1 MASVGFF
8 LLGALPLRGRL
19 QRSQPWLLAASLAFS
34 AGAAASAIA
43 IMGCDHT
50 AEEKQLDSMREEI
63 VRVRESRDR
72 ADQTTNANDST
83 GRQLVLPEAYA
94 SEPTPR
100 PPPPIV
106 QLGQDGQ
113 GNDDSAE
120 ADPQDTTPRPT
131 IRVFGSVR
139 SGRNARMDD
148 QIEETA
154 PDDRG
159 AASGSSGSDAD
170 ARRAYDAAL
179 SLVNARRFDQGLDAL
194 AAFLVKWPDNPYADN
209 ATYWRG
215 ECYFARGDY
224 LHASEQFEGVLS
236 RFPGSE
242 KAPDALL
249 KLGMASDKLGRAA
262 KAKDCFDRL
271 VRQYPDSDAAH
282 HVPSSASGSPPS
294 RSPSPA
300 PGPAPEEHR

>member
-1 MASVGFF
+1 MASAGFS
-8 LLGALPLRGRL
+8 LLGALPRRERALV
-19 QRSQPWLLAASLAFS
+19 SLLAASLGF
-34 AGAAASAIA
+34 GAAAS
-43 IMGCDHT
+43 MGCDHS

-72 ADQTTNANDST
+72 ADQTSNANDST

-94 SEPTPR
+94 SEPAPR

-113 GNDDSAE
+113 GNDDSTE

-131 IRVFGSVR
+131 IRVFGSMR

-154 PDDRG
+154 PDDREP
-159 AASGSSGSDAD
+159 GSSGSDAD
-170 ARRAYDAAL
+170 AKRAYDAAL
-179 SLVNARRFDQGLDAL
+179 SLVNARRFDQALDAL
-194 AAFLVKWPDNPYADN
+194 AAFLVKWPDNSYADN

-224 LHASEQFEGVLS
+224 LHASEQFAGVLT
-236 RFPGSE
+236 RFPASD

-249 KLGMASDKLGRAA
+249 KLGMASDKLGRTA

-271 VRQYPDSDAAH
+271 VRQYPESDAAH
-282 HVPSSASGSPPS
+282 HVPSSASGAPPS
-294 RSPSPA
+294 RAPTPA